1 MPTKKISFSQVFEA
15 CEGKCTYCR
24 TNLGDEFERVW
35 LAQRDRLLPGSKGG
49 EYTAEN
55 TVLACAVCNNLRG
68 NYTPQD
74 LELTADNRAEYIR
87 AISSEVDRRRKL
99 KQDEDF
105 ASWASSREE
114 WEREDT

>member
-1 MPTKKISFSQVFEA
+1 MATKKVPFTEVFSA
-15 CEGKCTYCR
+15 CKGKCTYCAKSLA
-24 TNLGDEFERVW
+24 NDFELFW
-35 LAQRDRLLPGSKGG
+35 LAQRDRLVPGSKGG

-68 NYTPQD
+68 SYTPHD

-87 AISSEVDRRRKL
+87 AITSEVNRRRKL